1 MLAASTE
8 MEKISQGQNPE
19 KMQKEESSYPEMLT
33 RAEVFDYAPSKG
45 CIVLRPYGMSM
56 WKSVQ
61 NELGNLLQD
70 KAGADDAYF
79 PTLIP
84 QELIE
89 KEKAHIKGFS
99 PELMQLSI
107 GQEKTGLVL
116 RPTSETIIYDLFSN
130 WIKSYRDLP
139 LKINQWCSVYRA
151 ELRTY
156 PFLRTREFL
165 WQELHAAHNN
175 EKGASDYVQKILNIY
190 SQFIEDHLAVA
201 TVTGLKTEK
210 EKFPGAKYTTTLEAL
225 PNEKALQVG
234 TSHNLG
240 TGFSEA
246 FGVKFL
252 DKDNLLKPPILTSHG
267 VSWRILGAMFLSHND
282 ERGLILPPKI
292 APYQVVIIPSLS
304 GEAEEVMKKTNELN
318 ENLVKNGIRVKVD
331 KEQDKTL
338 GFKYNYWD
346 KKGVPLK
353 ITIGDREVKNKIY
366 EVTRRDKNIK
376 DPDQKIKISFD
387 EDINKIIVETL
398 DEIQNNL
405 LEKSQ
410 KHIQENIRQVD
421 DRQKLEELIK
431 TKGGFNA
438 VFLCDKRE
446 CEDELKK
453 FKASVRCIPFNDSKE
468 KGECIFCGKPSSY
481 GKRVLVAKAY

>member
-1 MLAASTE
+1 
-8 MEKISQGQNPE
+8 MEKISQGPNPE
-19 KMQKEESSYPEMLT
+19 KMQKEESLYPEMLI

-45 CIVLRPYGMSM
+45 CIVLKPYGMSM
-56 WKSVQ
+56 WKSIQ

-70 KAGADDAYF
+70 KAEANDAYF
-79 PTLIP
+79 PALIP
-84 QELIE
+84 QKLIE

-107 GQEKTGLVL
+107 GEKKTGLVL
-116 RPTSETIIYDLFSN
+116 RPTSETIIYDLFSD

-175 EKGASDYVQKILNIY
+175 GKEASDYVQKILNLY
-190 SQFIEDHLAVA
+190 LQFIENHLAITA
-201 TVTGLKTEK
+201 VTGLKTEK

-225 PNEKALQVG
+225 PKEKALQVG

-252 DKDNLLKPPILTSHG
+252 DKDNLLKSPYLTSHG

-292 APYQVVIIPSLS
+292 APHQVVIIPSFS
-304 GEAEEVMKKTNELN
+304 GEEVEEVMKKTNELN
-318 ENLVKNGIRVKVD
+318 EILVKSGIRVKVD
-331 KEQDKTL
+331 REQDKTL

-346 KKGVPLK
+346 GKGVPLR
-353 ITIGDREVKNKIY
+353 IVIGDREVKNKIY
-366 EVTRRDKNIK
+366 EVARRDKNMR
-376 DPDQKIKISFD
+376 DPDQKIKIPFGK
-387 EDINKIIVETL
+387 DINKTIAKTL

-405 LEKSQ
+405 LAESR

-421 DRQKLEELIK
+421 DRKELEELIK

-438 VFLCDKRE
+438 VFLCNQRK

-453 FKASVRCIPFNDSKE
+453 IKASVRCIPFNGQQEEGK
-468 KGECIFCGKPSSY
+468 CIFCGKPSSY